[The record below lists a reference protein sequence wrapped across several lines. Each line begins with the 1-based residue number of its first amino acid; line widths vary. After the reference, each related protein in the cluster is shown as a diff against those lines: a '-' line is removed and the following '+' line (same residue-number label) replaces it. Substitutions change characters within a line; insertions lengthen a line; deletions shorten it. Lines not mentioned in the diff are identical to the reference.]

1 MRRDLLS
8 LPMRGLIRFYQWFIS
23 PLLGPSCRHLPTCSD
38 YTLQAIERHGGW
50 RGFWLGL
57 ARIARCHPYGSHGFD
72 PVPERL
78 DDQPFWA
85 PWRYGRWRM
94 PPAPSECTHGT
105 H

>member
-1 MRRDLLS
+1 MRRDPLS
-8 LPMRGLIRFYQWFIS
+8 LAMRGLIRFYQWFIS

-38 YTLQAIERHGGW
+38 YTMQAIERYGGW

-78 DDQPFWA
+78 ENQPFWA

-94 PPAPSECTHGT
+94 PPAQPESTHGT